1 MNIDSLG
8 ISELK
13 CTGMGEFNSDDHY
26 ILLLWAGIPQKKWSG
41 HHGQQKSPKCC
52 TWMQSQ
58 NDRMISVRFQ
68 GKPFNIRVI
77 LLYAPNSNAE
87 EAEVER
93 SYKDMQELLEVTSP
107 QKLFFSS

>member
-1 MNIDSLG
+1 MGKNSLRNG
-8 ISELK
+8 VALIVNKRVKNAVLGFNLK
-13 CTGMGEFNSDDHY
+13 S
-26 ILLLWAGIPQKKWSG
+26 
-41 HHGQQKSPKCC
+41 
-52 TWMQSQ
+52 
-58 NDRMISVRFQ
+58 DRMTSVHFQ